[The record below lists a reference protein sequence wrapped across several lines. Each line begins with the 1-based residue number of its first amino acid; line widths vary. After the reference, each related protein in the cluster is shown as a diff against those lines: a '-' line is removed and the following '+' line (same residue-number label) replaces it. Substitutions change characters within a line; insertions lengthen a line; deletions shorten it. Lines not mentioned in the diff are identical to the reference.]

1 MRRLGLQE
9 SVGVGAGGVERNGT
23 GNSVEDPLQEDR
35 AAIQMRGAQK
45 GPSMLPGEDEPTN
58 ACDLTLHVYR

>member
-1 MRRLGLQE
+1 M
-9 SVGVGAGGVERNGT
+9 GAGGVERNGT

-58 ACDLTLHVYR
+58 ACDLTVRVYR